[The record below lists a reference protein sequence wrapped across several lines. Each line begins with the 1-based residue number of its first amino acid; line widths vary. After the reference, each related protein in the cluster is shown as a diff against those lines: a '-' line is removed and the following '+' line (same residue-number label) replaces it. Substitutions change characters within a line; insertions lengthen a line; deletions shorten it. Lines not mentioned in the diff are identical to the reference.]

1 MGALP
6 RPYLALGS
14 LSLLFFV
21 ITAASF
27 ISLGVVLPDMVSA
40 LHWDWSRAGLGY
52 SVLGV
57 ACGLASL
64 APAWVIRRLGVR
76 AALLLG
82 GVLMAGGLI
91 GFSHAG
97 TIARYLLSAASL
109 GVGFALLA
117 TIPATYV
124 LSRLFTHL
132 SASFGAYFTAGG
144 LGAAAGPLI
153 YAGARA
159 AGLDWRGY
167 WLAMAIATLAT
178 ASLAAAVCSVPADAP
193 TPQPDAQ
200 ETAEGWSVH
209 DALRTPAFWIIT
221 LAYTAYLLCE
231 TSVTSLSVAHLTGR
245 GIAPAVA
252 GGMLSL
258 QALINAGGRAAGGAL
273 GERIRPRT
281 LVMAALAL
289 TTVGIVALALARGY
303 PLMIVYVLGV
313 GVGYGVSYLATTV
326 LLLDTFGRK
335 HNLELFSIMCLVS
348 TLAAVGPFIGGALRD
363 RTGGF
368 EGAFW
373 LFAGVAAVALVAVA
387 LMPKVRTNALRPS
400 ILDPDGS
407 NSG

>member
-1 MGALP
+1 MT
-6 RPYLALGS
+6 RPILALAS

-27 ISLGVVLPDMVSA
+27 TSLGVVLPEMVTA
-40 LHWDWSRAGLGY
+40 LHWPWSQAGLGY

-64 APAWVIRRLGVR
+64 APALVIRRLGVR
-76 AALLLG
+76 AALFLG
-82 GVLMAGGLI
+82 GVLMAVGLH
-91 GFSHAG
+91 GFSVAE
-97 TIARYLLSAASL
+97 TIPRYLLSAAAL

-117 TIPATYV
+117 TIPATFV
-124 LSRLFTHL
+124 LSRLFKHL
-132 SASFGAYFTAGG
+132 SAAFGVYFTAGG

-153 YAGARA
+153 YTATKAG
-159 AGLDWRGY
+159 GLDWRGY
-167 WLAMAIATLAT
+167 WMVLAIATIAS
-178 ASLAAAVCSVPADAP
+178 ASLAAALCAVPADGP
-193 TPQPDAQ
+193 TPEADAQ
-200 ETAEGWSVH
+200 ETTEGWTVRA
-209 DALRTPAFWIIT
+209 ALRTPAFWIIT

-273 GERIRPRT
+273 GERIRPRN
-281 LVMAALAL
+281 LVLAALAL

-348 TLAAVGPFIGGALRD
+348 TLAAIGPFIGGALKD

-373 LFAGVAAVALVAVA
+373 LFAGVAAVALAAVA
-387 LMPKVRTNALRPS
+387 LMRPPQARAMA
-400 ILDPDGS
+400 D
-407 NSG
+407 NSRP